1 MTWFKVDDGFYDH
14 PKVLEL
20 DNASIGLWT
29 LAGSWCARRKTGG
42 RVPNHMLKYLRATP
56 TQVRALLASGL
67 WENTEDGI
75 RFVHWRKY
83 QDGDYR
89 PNIPPRIREAVMERD
104 GRKCVL
110 CGSTDNLSLDHIIRY
125 REDGPDTVDNLRVLC
140 MPCNRGRG

>member
-1 MTWFKVDDGFYDH
+1 
-14 PKVLEL
+14 
-20 DNASIGLWT
+20 
-29 LAGSWCARRKTGG
+29 
-42 RVPNHMLKYLRATP
+42 MLKYLRATP